1 MDNQI
6 FRQKSL
12 DQISSPEQL
21 HDYLRVPN
29 PTILDAALKQQVGPC
44 LGRGGVAAE
53 NGNANGIFPDTGL
66 KRCRIPHGD
75 TAGTSGCGALD
86 IQLGQELEVV
96 FRTAVVNQHVD
107 HQRIIAQ
114 KKNTV
119 TPVQPEGRFD
129 LCDQVTRDASSC
141 MERAILRYSDIR

>member
-1 MDNQI
+1 MGTEYTQTVGETVVLHPAGIGKQDVCIRHVDN
-6 FRQKSL
+6 R
-12 DQISSPEQL
+12 
-21 HDYLRVPN
+21 
-29 PTILDAALKQQVGPC
+29 LDAALKQQVGPC

-75 TAGTSGCGALD
+75 TAGTSGCGALN
-86 IQLGQELEVV
+86 IQLGQEFEVI

-114 KKNTV
+114 KKNTM
-119 TPVQPEGRFD
+119 TPVQPEGRF
-129 LCDQVTRDASSC
+129 
-141 MERAILRYSDIR
+141 